1 MKSAKD
7 KLLKETHRPLA
18 PPVSVEEPELP
29 SSRRG
34 GIHPTAFVDPRARLG
49 RDVTVGPYCVVG
61 ERVLLDDGA
70 HLMAHVTVEGPTA
83 IGARVVVHPFAALGG
98 APQDRSHQGELTEL
112 VIGQET
118 VVREHV
124 TIHRGTKKDRGRTTI
139 GARCLIM
146 VGAHVAHDAIVGDD
160 CIVANACQLAG
171 HVVLEDGV
179 VLGGA
184 AALAP
189 FVRVGRI
196 AFIAAGARV
205 EHDVPPFH
213 IAQGDRARVRG
224 LNVVGLQ
231 RKGYD
236 RNAIAALERA
246 YRAIYRTDKPL
257 ETALADVLK
266 HERDPHVMQLVEF
279 LRTRTTI
286 SGPKSENKSDR

>member
-1 MKSAKD
+1 MKPLKD
-7 KLLKETHRPLA
+7 THRSVKETTRPLA
-18 PPVSVEEPELP
+18 PPVSLREPEIP
-29 SSRRG
+29 ASQR
-34 GIHPTAFVDPRARLG
+34 GIHPTAVIDPRARLG
-49 RDVTVGPYCVVG
+49 RDVHIGPYCVVG
-61 ERVLLDDGA
+61 DRVLLGDGA
-70 HLMAHVTVEGPTA
+70 SLMAHVTVEGPTA
-83 IGARVVVHPFAALGG
+83 LGARVMVHPFAALGG
-98 APQDRSHQGELTEL
+98 APQDRSHRGEPTEL
-112 VIGQET
+112 VIGEDT
-118 VVREHV
+118 IIREHV
-124 TIHRGTKKDRGRTTI
+124 TIHRGTKKDRGRTSI

-146 VGAHVAHDAIVGDD
+146 VGTHVAHDAVVGDD

-231 RKGYD
+231 RKGFD
-236 RNAIAALERA
+236 RNAVAALERA
-246 YRAIYRTDKPL
+246 YRAIYRSDKPM
-257 ETALADVLK
+257 ETALVDVVR
-266 HERDPHVMQLVEF
+266 HENDPHVLQLVEF
-279 LRTRTTI
+279 LKTRTTI
-286 SGPKSENKSDR
+286 AGPKSEKEK

>member
-18 PPVSVEEPELP
+18 PPVSVDDPDVP

-34 GIHPTAFVDPRARLG
+34 VVHSTAFVDPRARLG
-49 RDVTVGPYCVVG
+49 REVTVGPFCVVG
-61 ERVLLDDGA
+61 ERVLLGDGV

-98 APQDRSHQGELTEL
+98 APQDRSHQGEPTEL
-112 VIGQET
+112 VVGEET
-118 VVREHV
+118 VIREHV
-124 TIHRGTKKDRGRTTI
+124 TIHRGTKKDRGRTSI

-146 VGAHVAHDAIVGDD
+146 VGTHVAHDAIVGDD
-160 CIVANACQLAG
+160 CILANACQLAG

-231 RKGYD
+231 RRGFD
-236 RNAIAALERA
+236 RNAIAVLERA
-246 YRAIYRTDKPL
+246 HRAIYRTDKPL
-257 ETALADVLK
+257 EAALAEVVK
-266 HERDPHVMQLVEF
+266 HERDPNVLQLVEF

-286 SGPKSENKSDR
+286 AGPKSERAS